1 MNSLHTIKKE
11 KNLNREVTVTQKEWM
26 TSAYNTILYNW
37 NLLREQ
43 NLNVITG
50 KKVNMWG
57 NRYVN

>member
-37 NLLREQ
+37 NLLRVEIKCSCQ
-43 NLNVITG
+43 IKRINV
-50 KKVNMWG
+50 WG
-57 NRYVN
+57 DGCVH

>member
-43 NLNVITG
+43 NLNVLF
-50 KKVNMWG
+50 KKKG
-57 NRYVN
+57 